1 MSSFEVVSSNPF
13 QNTNVATVGDS
24 SSKSVME
31 SALANKELAE
41 AQAKIFLAKQFPR
54 NPVQCY
60 ESVMNSCRRP
70 GLAMT
75 AIYRYPRGKNEDGT
89 LNYVT
94 GPSIRLA
101 EEIARGWKNIE
112 VGWSELE
119 RSATTAK
126 LKAYA
131 WDQESNISKS
141 LIFSVKLV
149 RNTRKGSY
157 PLTDERDIYEL
168 CANQAARRM
177 RNCILALIPGD
188 IVEDAI
194 NECYKTINAKANVTP
209 ERIRAMVD
217 EFKKLG
223 VSREQ
228 IEKKLARKVESI
240 TPAQFIDMTMIYTS
254 IRDRIGDIE
263 QYFEADEKEEDERKN
278 ITKSEA
284 ASIADKISAAVAP
297 KKSSVKK
304 QEEPKTGQEATSNND
319 QSEIEF

>member
-1 MSSFEVVSSNPF
+1 MSFEVTSVEGSNPF
-13 QNTNVATVGDS
+13 KNTDVSTVS
-24 SSKSVME
+24 ESRSVME

-60 ESVMNSCRRP
+60 ETVMNSCRRQ

-75 AIYRYPRGKNEDGT
+75 AIYRFPRGKNEDGS

-112 VGWSELE
+112 AGWSELE
-119 RSATTAK
+119 RSATTSRI
-126 LKAYA
+126 KAYA
-131 WDQESNISKS
+131 WDLESNITKPI
-141 LIFSVKLV
+141 IFSIRLV
-149 RNTRKGSY
+149 RNTKKGTY

-194 NECYKTINAKANVTP
+194 RECVRTINAKANITP
-209 ERIRAMVD
+209 ERIRAMIE
-217 EFKKLG
+217 EFRKIG
-223 VSREQ
+223 VTREQ
-228 IEKKLARKVESI
+228 IEKKLGRKVDSI

-254 IRDRIGDIE
+254 IRDRIGDVD
-263 QYFEADEKEEDERKN
+263 QYFD
-278 ITKSEA
+278 
-284 ASIADKISAAVAP
+284 SIVSDQEHAKPKLDMSLADKINSAVSP
-297 KKSSVKK
+297 KTSRSKK
-304 QEEPKTGQEATSNND
+304 QEETISEQTMESEKNSELETGK
-319 QSEIEF
+319 